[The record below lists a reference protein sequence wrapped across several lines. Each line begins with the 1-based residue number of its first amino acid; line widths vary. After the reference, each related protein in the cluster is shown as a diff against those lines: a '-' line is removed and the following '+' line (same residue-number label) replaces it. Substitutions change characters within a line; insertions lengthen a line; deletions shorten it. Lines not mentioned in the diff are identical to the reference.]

1 MLKGCIKIN
10 KFIFFN
16 LLILFSRIYMK
27 TAAMILYFVFLSI
40 ACFAQ
45 TKPEDKYEKRS
56 NKFIKTL
63 EKDFKLT
70 PRQKEDLKK
79 LHTETSKTFDDVAD
93 DFSTGSG
100 KGNGSS
106 TTVDKEVDSAVKDV
120 EKFVEDETKTEPA
133 KKASPAKKPK
143 AKNTAPPKAPAIKKA
158 EPKKA
163 NSAKKKN

>member
-1 MLKGCIKIN
+1 MKQLTI
-10 KFIFFN
+10 
-16 LLILFSRIYMK
+16 LI
-27 TAAMILYFVFLSI
+27 TFLSLNLT
-40 ACFAQ
+40 CFAQ
-45 TKPEDKYEKRS
+45 DKYEKRS

-79 LHTETSKTFDDVAD
+79 LHQETAKTIDDVAD

-120 EKFVEDETKTEPA
+120 EKFVEEETSTK
-133 KKASPAKKPK
+133 PAKKPVT
-143 AKNTAPPKAPAIKKA
+143 AKKPVSKKPATAKPMESKKPESKKA
-158 EPKKA
+158 STP
-163 NSAKKKN
+163 AKKKS